1 MSFTYTT
8 LKQAIQ
14 DYAENDETTFVNNI
28 DNFIK
33 AAEER
38 IFKEVDLEFFRKNV
52 TAVMTSGNK
61 FLSMPSDFLSSFSL
75 SYIDAS
81 GENVF
86 LLQKDVNYLQE
97 FHPDSTVTGSPK
109 YYGIFDYQNFIITPT
124 PDSGY
129 TAELH
134 YYYRP
139 ASIVG
144 TGTSWI
150 GTNAPQA
157 LLYGS
162 LVEAYIFMK
171 GEQDVIQLYNGR
183 LQEAM
188 SELQIY
194 AVAKENTDAYRSGLL
209 IKPRA

>member
-14 DYAENDETTFVNNI
+14 DYAENDEATFVNNI

-109 YYGIFDYQNFIITPT
+109 YYGIFDYQNFIIAPT

>member
-1 MSFTYTT
+1 MAFTYTT

-52 TAVMTSGNK
+52 TAAMTSGNK
-61 FLSMPSDFLSSFSL
+61 FLAMPSDFLSSFSL
-75 SYIDAS
+75 SYIDGS
-81 GENVF
+81 GDNVF
-86 LLQKDVNYLQE
+86 LLQKDVNFLQE
-97 FHPDSTVTGSPK
+97 FHPDATEVGTPK
-109 YYGIFDYQNFIITPT
+109 YYGIFDYQNFIVAPT
-124 PDSGY
+124 PNSSY
-129 TAELH
+129 AAELH

-139 ASIVG
+139 ASIVS

-150 GTNAPQA
+150 GANAPQA
-157 LLYGS
+157 LLYGA

-171 GEQDVIQLYNGR
+171 GEQDIVQLYNGR
-183 LQEAM
+183 LQEAING
-188 SELQIY
+188 LQVY

-209 IKPRA
+209 IKSRA

>member
-1 MSFTYTT
+1 MAFTYTT

-109 YYGIFDYQNFIITPT
+109 YYGIFDYQNFIIAPT

>member
-14 DYAENDETTFVNNI
+14 DYAENDETTFINNI

-109 YYGIFDYQNFIITPT
+109 YYGIFDYQNFILAPT
-124 PDSGY
+124 PNSGY

>member
-109 YYGIFDYQNFIITPT
+109 YYGIFDYQNFIIAPT

>member
-1 MSFTYTT
+1 
-8 LKQAIQ
+8 
-14 DYAENDETTFVNNI
+14 
-28 DNFIK
+28 
-33 AAEER
+33 
-38 IFKEVDLEFFRKNV
+38 
-52 TAVMTSGNK
+52 
-61 FLSMPSDFLSSFSL
+61 MPSDFLSSFSL
-75 SYIDAS
+75 SYIDAA
-81 GENVF
+81 GENIF

-109 YYGIFDYQNFIITPT
+109 YYGIFDYQNFILAPT
-124 PDSGY
+124 PNSGY

-188 SELQIY
+188 NELQIY
-194 AVAKENTDAYRSGLL
+194 AVAKENTDAYRGGLL